1 MEQQRADELAQA
13 QQAQEDLR
21 TKSKATIEN
30 LKQQHATEQEA
41 ARQAAADK
49 LEQLKQEYLAAQE
62 AARKKAE
69 ETMALLEAEYTANR
83 EQLQADSTARLM
95 AKDKEIEKLNMEIRS
110 LNHNLQTTRN
120 ELGES
125 KDVVAAL
132 EMELDE
138 KEAILTSLR
147 AERASVRAMTK
158 QSWNVVKTRVKK
170 RLGRGGEKEL
180 EEGEDL
186 DDMTMDGGEDD
197 LGTDTK
203 ALDAANPDETEMITV
218 GKNGKTT

>member
-1 MEQQRADELAQA
+1 MQCQQIWNRVDQSILCIQCIQCIQESSTSFSNEWIQSKSLVAISLRAVTVHP
-13 QQAQEDLR
+13 LR
-21 TKSKATIEN
+21 TT
-30 LKQQHATEQEA
+30 
-41 ARQAAADK
+41 
-49 LEQLKQEYLAAQE
+49 LASCNE
-62 AARKKAE
+62 
-69 ETMALLEAEYTANR
+69 
-83 EQLQADSTARLM
+83 
-95 AKDKEIEKLNMEIRS
+95 
-110 LNHNLQTTRN
+110 QTTDAGRM
-120 ELGES
+120 
-125 KDVVAAL
+125 
-132 EMELDE
+132 EMELAE
-138 KEAILTSLR
+138 TEAILTSLR

-170 RLGRGGEKEL
+170 RLGRGGETEL